1 MMKASDVMV
10 PHVITIGPELDVK
23 AVANTLAA
31 NRISAV
37 PVIDINNKILGI
49 ISEGDLTRRIASPA
63 GGKGPARSQERK
75 AKDVMTHDVITV
87 DPDTPLRE
95 IANLF
100 EQHGIKRVPV
110 VKKERLV
117 GIVSRAN
124 LVQALATHG
133 LAFFDRV
140 EADEALRDSII
151 TKVHKLRSKGSTV
164 DVIVVHGTVNLWGIV
179 RTEKEKNAIRVAAE
193 EVPGVRKVNDHLRIF
208 SG

>member
-1 MMKASDVMV
+1 MKASDVMV
-10 PHVITIGPELDVK
+10 PHVITVGPELDVK

-31 NRISAV
+31 NGISAV

-49 ISEGDLTRRIASPA
+49 VSEGDLTRRIASGAEHKRPA
-63 GGKGPARSQERK
+63 SSHGRK
-75 AKDVMTHDVITV
+75 AKDVMTHNVITV
-87 DPDTPLRE
+87 DPDTSLQE

-100 EQHGIKRVPV
+100 EQRGIKRVPV

-124 LVQALATHG
+124 LVQALAIHG

-140 EADEALRDSII
+140 EADEALREAII
-151 TKVHKLRSKGSTV
+151 TKIHELRSKGSIV
-164 DVIVVHGTVNLWGIV
+164 DVIVARGTINLWGTV
-179 RTEKEKNAIRVAAE
+179 HTAKEKNAIRIAAE
-193 EVPGVRKVNDHLRIF
+193 EAPGVRKVNDRLRIF

>member
-10 PHVITIGPELDVK
+10 PHVITVGPELDVK

-31 NRISAV
+31 NGISAV
-37 PVIDINNKILGI
+37 PVIDICNKILGI
-49 ISEGDLTRRIASPA
+49 VSEGDLTRRIASGAERKRPT
-63 GGKGPARSQERK
+63 GSHGRK

-87 DPDTPLRE
+87 DPETPLQE

-100 EQHGIKRVPV
+100 EQRGIKRVPV

-133 LAFFDRV
+133 LAFFERV
-140 EADEALRDSII
+140 EADEALREAII
-151 TKVHKLRSKGSTV
+151 T
-164 DVIVVHGTVNLWGIV
+164 
-179 RTEKEKNAIRVAAE
+179 
-193 EVPGVRKVNDHLRIF
+193 
-208 SG
+208 

>member
-1 MMKASDVMV
+1 MKASDVMV
-10 PHVITIGPELDVK
+10 PHVITVGPELDLK

-31 NRISAV
+31 NGISAV

-49 ISEGDLTRRIASPA
+49 VSEGDITRWIASRA
-63 GGKGPARSQERK
+63 GRKGPARSHERK

-87 DPDTPLRE
+87 NPDTPLQE

-110 VKKERLV
+110 VKEKGLV
-117 GIVSRAN
+117 GIVSRTN

-140 EADEALRDSII
+140 ETDEALRESII
-151 TKVHKLRSKGSTV
+151 TKIHKLRSKGSIV
-164 DVIVVHGTVNLWGIV
+164 DIIVVHGTVNLWGTV
-179 RTEKEKNAIRVAAE
+179 HTEKEKNAIRVAAE
-193 EVPGVRKVNDHLRIF
+193 EAPGVRNINDRLRIF

>member
-10 PHVITIGPELDVK
+10 PHVITVGPELDVK

-31 NRISAV
+31 NGISAV
-37 PVIDINNKILGI
+37 PVIDICNKILGI
-49 ISEGDLTRRIASPA
+49 VSEGDLTRRIASGAERKRPA
-63 GGKGPARSQERK
+63 GSHGRK

-87 DPDTPLRE
+87 DPDTPLQE

-100 EQHGIKRVPV
+100 EQRGIKRVPV

-133 LAFFDRV
+133 LAFFERV
-140 EADEALRDSII
+140 EADEAWREAII
-151 TKVHKLRSKGSTV
+151 PKIHKLRSKGSIV
-164 DVIVVHGTVNLWGIV
+164 DVIIP
-179 RTEKEKNAIRVAAE
+179 RVLLIFGG
-193 EVPGVRKVNDHLRIF
+193 PFVRKGKERNSDHGRG
-208 SG
+208 SPRCS

>member
-10 PHVITIGPELDVK
+10 SHVITIGPELDVK

-31 NRISAV
+31 NGISAV

-49 ISEGDLTRRIASPA
+49 ISEGDLTRRIASR
-63 GGKGPARSQERK
+63 GVRKGPARSHEPK
-75 AKDVMTHDVITV
+75 AKDVMTRDVITV
-87 DPDTPLRE
+87 DPDTPLQE

-110 VKKERLV
+110 VTKGGLV

-140 EADEALRDSII
+140 EADEALRESIT
-151 TKVHKLRSKGSTV
+151 TKIHKLRSKGSIV
-164 DVIVVHGTVNLWGIV
+164 DVIVAHGTVNLWGAV
-179 RTEKEKNAIRVAAE
+179 RSEKEKNAIRVAAE
-193 EVPGVRKVNDHLRIF
+193 EAPGVRKVNDRLRIF

>member
-10 PHVITIGPELDVK
+10 PHVITIGPELDLK

-87 DPDTPLRE
+87 DPGTPLQE

-133 LAFFDRV
+133 LAFLDRV
-140 EADEALRDSII
+140 EADEALRESII
-151 TKVHKLRSKGSTV
+151 TKIHELCSKGSTV
-164 DVIVVHGTVNLWGIV
+164 DVIVVHGTVNLWGTV
-179 RTEKEKNAIRVAAE
+179 HTEKEKSAIRVAAE
-193 EVPGVRKVNDHLRIF
+193 ETLGVRKVNDRLRIF